1 MNRYSV
7 SVTIHLLLVVSL
19 SIGSYLLFQHQLW
32 FSALLS
38 LLILAALGFRL
49 YQMQLKQL
57 KMMRRLT
64 DSIRYNDM
72 TQTFYSP
79 FENKL
84 MNKWAEELSET
95 LKIFRNR
102 LLEEEIKHQYYENLL
117 NKVDTAV
124 LVITKSGQVEWMN
137 QAAIAHLGQK
147 SQLPEAILNL
157 PTNGET
163 QVVRIER
170 NGVTL
175 EMAVSGTLFTAQ
187 DKELLLVSLKNIHS
201 VLERNEMEAWQKLI
215 RVLTHEIMNSITP
228 IISLSETLSERGISE
243 HLNDKEYSVMLQ
255 AMQTIHRRSR
265 GLLGFVENYRKL
277 TRIPTPVCAE
287 VAVSDL
293 FMDMKEFFPEK
304 EIRFELSEEKA
315 MLYID
320 RTQIEQV
327 LINLLKNAKEACAR
341 KDNWQ
346 IEIQQQISASGYAL
360 LTVSD
365 NGEGILP
372 EVMDKIFVPF
382 FTTKNTGSGIGLSL
396 CKQIMNLHR
405 GTISVRSEMGQGS
418 CFTLSFPP
426 YFNNRG

>member
-346 IEIQQQISASGYAL
+346 IEIQQKISASGYTL

-418 CFTLSFPP
+418 RFTLSFPP
-426 YFNNRG
+426 YIDSEG

>member
-327 LINLLKNAKEACAR
+327 LINLLKNAKEACTR

-346 IEIQQQISASGYAL
+346 IEIQQKISASGYTL

-418 CFTLSFPP
+418 RFTLSFPP
-426 YFNNRG
+426 YIDSEG